1 MDRKNLLKNT
11 HYRSLSRNIIWI
23 ILVVSITPL
32 LLVGIFIL
40 RQSHVAYEKKVYDHL
55 EVIVRKHKQN
65 IELFLKERLGNI
77 QVLATSSSY
86 EQLCDES
93 FLQRSLA
100 ELQEAYENVFVDLG
114 LVNDHGLQI
123 AYAGPFELSKAGY
136 SGSEWFKKTL
146 NSPYFISNVFSG
158 LRGHPHFIVAVRRVI
173 GGRSWILRATIDFG
187 AFNTLVENLRI
198 GKSGFAFI
206 MNKSGDFQT
215 NPVFGVEVG
224 EKKYYLNKFL
234 GSKNEALEEIHYAV
248 REDNTGPKTI
258 YASTFLKDGEW
269 LMVVQQ
275 ESEDAFSDLRRTEI
289 IAISILILGGFGI
302 ISMALMLSGRL
313 ISRISSLDREREI
326 AAQEKEM
333 MSQQVIE
340 TGKLASIGEL
350 AAGIAH
356 EINNP
361 VAIMTEEAGW
371 IHDLLEE
378 EEFQNSENL
387 QEFHRALEQIHT
399 QGKRCK
405 DITHKLLSFARK
417 TDSSIKEVLL
427 NDLLNEV
434 AYLSSQRAKYSNIL
448 INTKFHKNLPPI
460 RASET
465 ELQQVFLN
473 LVNNALDAME
483 KTDGTIDITSKTEG
497 NDIVIV
503 VADNGPGI
511 ANANLARIF
520 DPFFTTKPVGK
531 GTGLGLSICYGIIKK
546 MGGEID
552 VRSGIDKGTTFT
564 IRLPANREGEE
575 RIAQLSPDFDP
586 DENTSH

>member
-1 MDRKNLLKNT
+1 M
-11 HYRSLSRNIIWI
+11 
-23 ILVVSITPL
+23 
-32 LLVGIFIL
+32 
-40 RQSHVAYEKKVYDHL
+40 
-55 EVIVRKHKQN
+55 
-65 IELFLKERLGNI
+65 
-77 QVLATSSSY
+77 VL
-86 EQLCDES
+86 
-93 FLQRSLA
+93 
-100 ELQEAYENVFVDLG
+100 
-114 LVNDHGLQI
+114 
-123 AYAGPFELSKAGY
+123 
-136 SGSEWFKKTL
+136 
-146 NSPYFISNVFSG
+146 
-158 LRGHPHFIVAVRRVI
+158 
-173 GGRSWILRATIDFG
+173 
-187 AFNTLVENLRI
+187 
-198 GKSGFAFI
+198 
-206 MNKSGDFQT
+206 
-215 NPVFGVEVG
+215 
-224 EKKYYLNKFL
+224 
-234 GSKNEALEEIHYAV
+234 
-248 REDNTGPKTI
+248 
-258 YASTFLKDGEW
+258 
-269 LMVVQQ
+269 QQ
-275 ESEDAFSDLRRTEI
+275 DSEDAFADLHKTRTIAVYI
-289 IAISILILGGFGI
+289 ILLGSIGI
-302 ISMALMLSGRL
+302 ISTSLILSRRL
-313 ISRISSLDREREI
+313 IKRIARADQEKEI
-326 AAQEKEM
+326 ADQEKEM

-340 TGKLASIGEL
+340 TGKLASVGEL

-371 IHDLLEE
+371 IQDLLEE
-378 EEFQNSENL
+378 EEFQKSENL

-417 TDSSIKEVLL
+417 TDSSIKDVLL

-448 INTKFHKNLPPI
+448 INTEFHKNLPPI

-483 KTDGTIDITSKTEG
+483 KTGGTIDITSKTEG

-552 VRSGIDKGTTFT
+552 VRSVIDKGTTFT
-564 IRLPANREGEE
+564 IRIPANREGEE
-575 RIAQLSPDFDP
+575 RIAQLVAGF
-586 DENTSH
+586 

>member
-1 MDRKNLLKNT
+1 MA
-11 HYRSLSRNIIWI
+11 W
-23 ILVVSITPL
+23 
-32 LLVGIFIL
+32 
-40 RQSHVAYEKKVYDHL
+40 
-55 EVIVRKHKQN
+55 
-65 IELFLKERLGNI
+65 
-77 QVLATSSSY
+77 
-86 EQLCDES
+86 
-93 FLQRSLA
+93 
-100 ELQEAYENVFVDLG
+100 
-114 LVNDHGLQI
+114 
-123 AYAGPFELSKAGY
+123 
-136 SGSEWFKKTL
+136 
-146 NSPYFISNVFSG
+146 
-158 LRGHPHFIVAVRRVI
+158 
-173 GGRSWILRATIDFG
+173 
-187 AFNTLVENLRI
+187 
-198 GKSGFAFI
+198 KSG
-206 MNKSGDFQT
+206 K
-215 NPVFGVEVG
+215 
-224 EKKYYLNKFL
+224 KKYYLNKFL

-483 KTDGTIDITSKTEG
+483 KTDGTIDITSKTQG

-552 VRSGIDKGTTFT
+552 VRSVIDRGTTFT